1 MASEAFFAFRLPHIK
16 MCNVRALIDLLLP
29 ACRPMHGLMLRA
41 LCAGPGRLPTTRR
54 MKCRAARE
62 EKEEVEKS
70 SAGQPVASL
79 LSRIL
84 AKLHYG

>member
-1 MASEAFFAFRLPHIK
+1 
-16 MCNVRALIDLLLP
+16 MCNVRAQVDLLLP
-29 ACRPMHGLMLRA
+29 ARMHGLMLRA

-62 EKEEVEKS
+62 EKEDVEKW
-70 SAGQPVASL
+70 SAGQPVVSL

-84 AKLHYG
+84 AELHYG